1 MIKFIKVNFHILYI
15 HYISNEILQAFQFD
29 GKNLLFFL
37 SQINK
42 IFPFHFTFSLSVVQ
56 LMFFDTFH
64 KGRRG

>member
-1 MIKFIKVNFHILYI
+1 MKYYML
-15 HYISNEILQAFQFD
+15 SNLMVKI
-29 GKNLLFFL
+29 FFF